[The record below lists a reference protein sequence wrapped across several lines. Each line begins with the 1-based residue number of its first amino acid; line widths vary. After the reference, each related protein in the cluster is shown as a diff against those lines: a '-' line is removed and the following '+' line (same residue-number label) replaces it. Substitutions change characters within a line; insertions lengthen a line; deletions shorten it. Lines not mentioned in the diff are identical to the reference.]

1 MSGRSWGRHGF
12 SFGLSRQG
20 EREVKNLQCWGYGKT
35 AAVAIRSAG
44 VGELAVTWKFIVRVN
59 FCGIARQGF
68 DGKTI
73 TFPRNRFFIKL
84 YD

>member
-1 MSGRSWGRHGF
+1 M
-12 SFGLSRQG
+12 
-20 EREVKNLQCWGYGKT
+20 KNLQCWGYGKT
-35 AAVAIRSAG
+35 LVIAIRSAG
-44 VGELAVTWKFIVRVN
+44 LGELIVTWKFIVRVN

-68 DGKTI
+68 DRKTI